1 MEYKL
6 KEYIIEKYGSINN
19 FLETTDI
26 KISRSQVYYIL
37 NQGKNNITLE
47 SIREFS
53 RVLELNEQ
61 QIIHLLLGYVYEQN
75 EKNLPRS

>member
-19 FLETTDI
+19 FLERTDI

-75 EKNLPRS
+75 EKTLPRS

>member
-1 MEYKL
+1 MEHKL
-6 KEYIIEKYGSINN
+6 KDYIIERYGSINN

-53 RVLELNEQ
+53 RVLELKEQ
-61 QIIHLLLGYVYEQN
+61 EIIYLLIGYVYEQN
-75 EKNLPRS
+75 EKAIPRN

>member
-6 KEYIIEKYGSINN
+6 KEYIIERYGSINN

-53 RVLELNEQ
+53 RVLELKEQ
-61 QIIHLLLGYVYEQN
+61 QIIYLLLGYIYEQD
-75 EKNLPRS
+75 EKPLPRN